1 MHNVSVATSLREARR
16 PIIWTIAGSD
26 SGGCAGIQADL
37 HTFHDFGVHGCSVIT
52 AATAQNSQCV
62 VAVNA
67 LEADVV
73 KAQIDALKS
82 DLKPA
87 VIKLG
92 MLGNAE
98 IVRVV
103 VDFLRDF
110 DGVVVCDPVLRAS
123 TGGSLLDD
131 VGRDL
136 FVRELLP
143 LVDVLTPNV
152 PEAEQL
158 VGYALDTPQKVE
170 QAASDLRALG
180 VAAVLITGGHAR
192 WWSRHCVDYFVNSQ
206 WHFWLQAEA
215 VESAQTHGSGCTT
228 ASALAAALA
237 LGFDLDDAVTLAKM
251 YVTQGIRAG
260 YAVGGG
266 QGPVAHTGMPTQLI
280 DLPFAFHSAKD
291 VAQTFDFPRCDALAL
306 GLYPVV
312 DTVEWLEKLLP
323 LGVKTIQLRIK
334 NADANALDTAV
345 LRAVQL
351 AEKFD
356 ARLFINDYW
365 QLAIKHRA
373 YGVHLGQ
380 EDLDDASLAAIS
392 AAGLHLGVSTH
403 NWVELARAHAIHPSY
418 IAIGPIFP
426 TTLKKMRWQQQGI
439 ERLQRW
445 VNLLGAE
452 YPVVAIGGINESNI
466 DSVVRT
472 GVGSVAVVSAITQA
486 QDYQQATKMLVQKIP
501 L

>member
-1 MHNVSVATSLREARR
+1 MHDVKGAT
-16 PIIWTIAGSD
+16 PVVWTIAGSD
-26 SGGCAGIQADL
+26 SGGGAGIQADL
-37 HTFHDFGVHGCSVIT
+37 YTFHDFGVHGCSVIT
-52 AATAQNSQCV
+52 AATAQNSSAV
-62 VAVNA
+62 IAVNA
-67 LEADVV
+67 LGADVV
-73 KAQIDALKS
+73 KAQIDALNA

-92 MLGNAE
+92 MLGNAA

-103 VDFLRDF
+103 VDFLRGF

-123 TGGSLLDD
+123 SGGSLLDEG
-131 VGRDL
+131 GRDL

-158 VGYALDTPQKVE
+158 VGYALDTPQQVE
-170 QAASDLRALG
+170 QAARDLRALG
-180 VAAVLITGGHAR
+180 VDAVLITGGHAR
-192 WWSRHCVDYFVNSQ
+192 WWPQRCVDYFSCDTWQ
-206 WHFWLQAEA
+206 FWLQADA
-215 VESAQTHGSGCTT
+215 IDNANTHGSGCTT

-237 LGFDLDDAVTLAKM
+237 AGHDLDDAVTLAKM
-251 YVTQGIRAG
+251 YVTRGIRA
-260 YAVGGG
+260 AKKIGGG
-266 QGPVAHTGMPTQLI
+266 AGPVAHVGIGWQLD
-280 DLPFAFHSAKD
+280 DLPCVYRFARD
-291 VAQTFDFPRCDALAL
+291 VAQQWQFPRCDTHAL

-312 DTVEWLEKLLP
+312 DSVEWLEKLLP

-334 NADANALDTAV
+334 HASGEVLDAAV
-345 LRAVQL
+345 RQAVQL
-351 AEKFD
+351 SQQFG

-365 QLAIKHRA
+365 QLAIRHRA

-403 NWVELARAHAIHPSY
+403 NWAELARARAIHPSY

-426 TTLKKMRWQQQGI
+426 TTLKKMRWQQQGV
-439 ERLQRW
+439 ERLHGW
-445 VNLLGAE
+445 VKLLAAA
-452 YPVVAIGGINESNI
+452 YPLVAIGGINDSNI
-466 DSVVRT
+466 AAVLAT
-472 GVGSVAVVSAITQA
+472 GVGSVALVSAITQA
-486 QDYQQATKMLVQKIP
+486 ADYRSATEILLQKTKTAT